1 MVAVGAPACGAN
13 AAVRSF
19 VRMSLVQGF
28 QVLGCYDSLGGL
40 ARGDLKP
47 LEWMDVDG
55 WAAKGGSM
63 LGTKR
68 FVAFYLVS
76 LIRKDF
82 TNTIFTE
89 PDSKAL

>member
-19 VRMSLVQGF
+19 VRMSLVKGYKVMG
-28 QVLGCYDSLGGL
+28 VLDSLSGL
-40 ARGDLKP
+40 SKGNMKILN
-47 LEWMDVDG
+47 WMDVHG

-68 FVAFYLVS
+68 WGGNFM
-76 LIRKDF
+76 
-82 TNTIFTE
+82 
-89 PDSKAL
+89 